1 MLVQV
6 LEGQRVKEYGIQT
19 IFLDPLSP
27 IVRPLFAHLTFC
39 RKSSFCL
46 VVLSIPKRS
55 SSKLFHTLFIL
66 KNGIFDVP

>member
-27 IVRPLFAHLTFC
+27 IVRPLFAHCSPISPFAGNPLSVWLC
-39 RKSSFCL
+39 CQYLKEARLSSFT
-46 VVLSIPKRS
+46 LS
-55 SSKLFHTLFIL
+55 LF
-66 KNGIFDVP
+66 